1 MPTYKDQIAKSLNK
15 AYQTMFPVNPSC
27 PAMSKIDVPENTKNH
42 QQSSLEVR
50 RLQEIQY
57 QHLPTQSSSVIC
69 QNPYIANGYSIL
81 PRK

>member
-1 MPTYKDQIAKSLNK
+1 MPSYKDQIAKSLNK

-50 RLQEIQY
+50 RLQYQY
-57 QHLPTQSSSVIC
+57 QPTVIC